1 MTTELVIEILISR
14 LDFYEKPISAKWL
27 SNQCYCT
34 ERQLRKLIEEIREQD
49 LVKGYVLISSQS
61 GYKLSND
68 PEEIEAFLNRYL
80 SGAFT
85 MIRVAKTAKKFLSE
99 QQVKGIQTKLDL

>member
-1 MTTELVIEILISR
+1 MTTKNVLTVLHAFKHTTISAHSLSELV
-14 LDFYEKPISAKWL
+14 
-27 SNQCYCT
+27 YCN
-34 ERQLRKLIEEIREQD
+34 ERQLRKLVEEIREQD
-49 LVKGYVLISSQS
+49 LAKCYVLISSQS

-80 SGAFT
+80 SSAFT